1 MSHLVFGFLSLT
13 SIKYLIA
20 GKGIL
25 GLEQTN
31 TSSKSAT
38 KTLEITEDNP
48 KEKMFGQSV
57 VIYDL
62 NLSLQ
67 FVTINFKFSLL

>member
-48 KEKMFGQSV
+48 KEKMFGQLV

-62 NLSLQ
+62 NLSL
-67 FVTINFKFSLL
+67 

>member
-31 TSSKSAT
+31 TCSKSAK

-48 KEKMFGQSV
+48 KEKMFG
-57 VIYDL
+57 
-62 NLSLQ
+62 
-67 FVTINFKFSLL
+67 